1 MKNIILA
8 EKEKLVSFLSL
19 LSSLKDNTGV
29 VIYYGDN
36 AFLSKNDSGFFLFK
50 RQHMNDI
57 PTFFDSEPQ
66 IDFNVFCRDP
76 YNPQQPA
83 IACPKTLT
91 VLEWIT
97 LEELRI
103 KSKISYLEEV
113 LEYLGEQ
120 HVES

>member
-19 LSSLKDNTGV
+19 LSSLKENSGF

-57 PTFFDSEPQ
+57 PIFFDSEPQ

-91 VLEWIT
+91 VLEWVN
-97 LEELRI
+97 LEEERI
-103 KSKISYLEEV
+103 KSKITYLDDV
-113 LEYLGEQ
+113 LEFFGEEN
-120 HVES
+120 VDS